1 MIDTNRVGLLLQQKG
16 ATQACHRCGQLSFTV
31 LNGFTK
37 FILQSNF
44 REGVETKGASIP
56 VVNVACDNCGA
67 VTAHAIGALGLKLD

>member
-16 ATQACHRCGQLSFTV
+16 ATQACHRCGQLNFTV

-44 REGVETKGASIP
+44 RESVETEGASVP

-67 VTAHAIGALGLKLD
+67 VTSHAVGAQGLKLD